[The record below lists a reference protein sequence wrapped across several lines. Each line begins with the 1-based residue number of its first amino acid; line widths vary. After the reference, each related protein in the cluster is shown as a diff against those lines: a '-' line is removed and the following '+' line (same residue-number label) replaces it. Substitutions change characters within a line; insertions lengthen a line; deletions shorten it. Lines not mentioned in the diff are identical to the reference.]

1 MADLKEAEK
10 VLDFEL
16 DKASRALG
24 LAFSISNSWIGYAAT
39 LGTMLT
45 YGGGQTSLFGAIL
58 GGVAQWIVLLGTAEL
73 ASAFPSS
80 GGHYHF
86 TYWLA
91 PRGTRKLASFT
102 VGMITLL
109 AWWISLIS
117 GLIYITTSV
126 FGIVAFWTPGFV
138 IREWQIYLG
147 LGLWGWLTGPDRAWN
162 HTVIPLFS
170 VPVEKTDYMTRT
182 TLAVSI
188 VGLMVTIVILPAM
201 GGNDYHPEN
210 IMINRNQSG
219 WATPTGWLL
228 SMAQAEYSF
237 VGAGTIVHLAEE
249 TPRPDRILPFVIN
262 MTTLIGLLGVIPW
275 VIAVLCGIDDVEAVQ
290 RAFVPSLEAYYQV
303 TGSKAAATFLQACIA
318 LICYTA
324 ICAQWIT
331 NSRIAWTL
339 ARDNGLPFSRY
350 WNHIDPQYKFPVRTA
365 LLSAAF
371 TVLFGVIYI
380 ASTTAFN
387 SMINITTLL
396 ANVAFTIPQGI
407 LAIGGRNKLPARHFN
422 LGRFG
427 YPVNIFSVLWL
438 ILSGVLFCLPVTLP
452 TTLSSMNYG
461 SIVLVGIFLAIL
473 LMYIERRG
481 KFSGPQILHA

>member
-16 DKASRALG
+16 HKVSRKPTLHTGEIILIHQSHGPELTRSLSWLGALG

-147 LGLWGWLTGPDRAWN
+147 YLLAMLLSL
-162 HTVIPLFS
+162 IPLFS

-188 VGLMVTIVILPAM
+188 VGLVVTIVILPAM

-275 VIAVLCGIDDVEAVQ
+275 VIGVLCGIDDVDAVQ

-318 LICYTA
+318 LICY
-324 ICAQWIT
+324 
-331 NSRIAWTL
+331 N
-339 ARDNGLPFSRY
+339 NGLPFSRY

-461 SIVLVGIFLAIL
+461 SVVLVGIFLAIL